1 MHLPGKILSFLMS
14 TKITATDTTPE
25 KSKNMSAASAKRTR
39 KDRVEMLLQQQN
51 ALWRNEEYRAQLQ
64 REIKALKEDKEEEYD
79 EETKASIAIMS
90 EMKTAFAC
98 LDGVK
103 ASCAIVWL

>member
-1 MHLPGKILSFLMS
+1 MS
-14 TKITATDTTPE
+14 TKITATDMTTD
-25 KSKNMSAASAKRTR
+25 KSKNMSAASARPARMK
-39 KDRVEMLLQQQN
+39 MLLQQQS
-51 ALWRNEEYRAQLQ
+51 ALWRNEVYRAQLR
-64 REIKALKEDKEEEYD
+64 REIQVLEDIEEEYD

-90 EMKTAFAC
+90 EMKTVFAY